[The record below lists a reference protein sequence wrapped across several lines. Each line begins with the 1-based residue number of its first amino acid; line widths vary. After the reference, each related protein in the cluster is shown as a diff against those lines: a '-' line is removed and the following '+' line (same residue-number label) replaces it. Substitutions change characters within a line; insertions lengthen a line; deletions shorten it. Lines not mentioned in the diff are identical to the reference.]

1 MVLWECYVPLESCGW
16 GWGHPFSGRGMP
28 ANHSIVLLT
37 SWTLFPLLLLF
48 HFLVVFFFALFL
60 RQFLFVAAF
69 SSAHNYLYAL
79 LSVSVCLLCLF
90 AFFKF
95 FICFGMGQICCQY
108 LYKGS
113 RKGKNGQRKILLHH
127 SSHLKCSQLASILVM
142 SLSYSVNIKFC
153 VLIVLWAWSSR
164 RWNFQ
169 SAATLWIQHT

>member
-1 MVLWECYVPLESCGW
+1 M
-16 GWGHPFSGRGMP
+16 
-28 ANHSIVLLT
+28 
-37 SWTLFPLLLLF
+37 
-48 HFLVVFFFALFL
+48 FL

-127 SSHLKCSQLASILVM
+127 SSHLKCSQACKQHANLLYCIYDKVVGGWLVRD
-142 SLSYSVNIKFC
+142 SPIAVLCIFICNSYPYSCYC
-153 VLIVLWAWSSR
+153 VIWLNCYTMFACACVYV
-164 RWNFQ
+164 
-169 SAATLWIQHT
+169 